1 MICTS
6 NILHP
11 EYGRSNQYFF
21 ESTNGLR
28 LQSKWSRIIKKVRKV
43 QYELDRLKE
52 FRCLGAI
59 KRRSTKYKRLSN
71 LIEMYLRE
79 LENINSKIEPK
90 TDSQRLKTILR
101 KSLITTWT
109 MVQDTDHIRSKNL
122 HFLNLF

>member
-6 NILHP
+6 NILHS

-21 ESTNGLR
+21 EGANGLR
-28 LQSKWSRIIKKVRKV
+28 LHAKWYRIMKKVRKV

-52 FRCLGAI
+52 FRCLGAV

-71 LIEMYLRE
+71 LIETYLRE

-90 TDSQRLKTILR
+90 TDLTDSQKLKTILR
-101 KSLITTWT
+101 KSLITT
-109 MVQDTDHIRSKNL
+109 IREFSWGEKDI
-122 HFLNLF
+122 